1 MRNAIYIF
9 ITAILLSGCGV
20 AENLISTPVS
30 NAVVKNANGTEM
42 LLGHCTRS
50 CLMQKPFSD
59 WFTQNYNDYK
69 VDSSLTKEIGKLMK
83 NKNMTIFLGTWCG
96 DSKREVPR
104 MLKILDAAGIKE
116 KQYDIIFVSNE
127 AELYKQSPQHE
138 EKGRNIKRVPTF
150 IISEGKN
157 EQVRIIESPKESLE
171 KDLMKILQGKEYV
184 PNYANL

>member
-1 MRNAIYIF
+1 
-9 ITAILLSGCGV
+9 
-20 AENLISTPVS
+20 
-30 NAVVKNANGTEM
+30 
-42 LLGHCTRS
+42 
-50 CLMQKPFSD
+50 
-59 WFTQNYNDYK
+59 
-69 VDSSLTKEIGKLMK
+69 
-83 NKNMTIFLGTWCG
+83 
-96 DSKREVPR
+96 

-157 EQVRIIESPKESLE
+157 EQARIIESPKESLE